1 MQTLT
6 ISVISVLMTAFD
18 ATPTTTAF
26 NVTLPFGLLTQVIDV
41 NATREP
47 TNRKS
52 NAFYVTQ
59 IVRNVKVALR
69 NAQVVSKPVSYQ
81 SRLVPVQQRNIRLL
95 RIKWVHSELHGML
108 RSLLELHRR
117 EFLHILR

>member
-1 MQTLT
+1 
-6 ISVISVLMTAFD
+6 MTAFD
-18 ATPTTTAF
+18 ATSTTTAF

-95 RIKWVHSELHGML
+95 RIKWVHSALHGML